1 MTLSLYFVVLHFNT
15 LLHVLVKE
23 RLFEFRE

>member
-1 MTLSLYFVVLHFNT
+1 MTLSLYFVVPHLHT

-23 RLFEFRE
+23 SLFEFRE